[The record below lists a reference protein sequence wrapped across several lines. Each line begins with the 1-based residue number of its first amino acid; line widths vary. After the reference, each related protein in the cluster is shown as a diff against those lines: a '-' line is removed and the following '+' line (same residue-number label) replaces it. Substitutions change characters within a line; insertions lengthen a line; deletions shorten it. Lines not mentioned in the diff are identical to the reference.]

1 MTSDCRSED
10 QGSIPCRSVRQK
22 ANKNGNVIPGKDTML
37 SIFTLRDHMNNSYE
51 MLSERENLGRL
62 FVMCPYSEDY
72 HINYGKRPW

>member
-1 MTSDCRSED
+1 
-10 QGSIPCRSVRQK
+10 
-22 ANKNGNVIPGKDTML
+22 VIPGKDTML